1 MTNEQVLQ
9 ETLSHTL
16 QRIGKKTVEYESE
29 IANLSAQI
37 IILNNQITELNEKSK
52 EKTVRAKPLSNDS

>member
-9 ETLSHTL
+9 ETLSNTL

-29 IANLSAQI
+29 IANLSAQV
-37 IILNNQITELNEKSK
+37 IILTSQINELNEKSK
-52 EKTVRAKPLSNDS
+52 EKTAKSKPLDN